1 MPRISACR
9 VSSDRPRH
17 LQRPREFPVQIT
29 IRLLASYRKYL
40 PAHPDDEAGYSHH
53 VVDGALVGD
62 VLAAL
67 PIPSGDFYT
76 FLVNGRHAER
86 DQVLQD
92 GDLLSVFPAAGG
104 G

>member
-1 MPRISACR
+1 MPGTRACR
-9 VSSDRPRH
+9 VSSDSGSSD
-17 LQRPREFPVQIT
+17 PVVIT
-29 IRLLASYRKYL
+29 VRLLASYRQYL
-40 PAHPDDEAGYSHH
+40 PADHDEEAGYRYQ
-53 VVDGALVGD
+53 VADRAQVGD

-76 FLVNGRHAER
+76 FLVNGRHADR
-86 DQVLQD
+86 DQVLQE

>member
-1 MPRISACR
+1 M
-9 VSSDRPRH
+9 
-17 LQRPREFPVQIT
+17 QIT
-29 IRLLASYRKYL
+29 VRLLASLRQYSPSSHNPRAEYPL
-40 PAHPDDEAGYSHH
+40 RVEDD
-53 VVDGALVGD
+53 ALLSD

-67 PIPSGDFYT
+67 PIPPGDAYT

-86 DQVLQD
+86 DQVLHD

>member
-1 MPRISACR
+1 M
-9 VSSDRPRH
+9 H
-17 LQRPREFPVQIT
+17 IT
-29 IRLLASYRKYL
+29 VRLLGSYRQYL
-40 PAHPDDEAGYSHH
+40 PTGHDAQAGFPYPVS
-53 VVDGALVGD
+53 DGALVSD

-76 FLVNGRHAER
+76 FLVNGRHTEP
-86 DQVLQD
+86 DQALKE